1 MKKSLI
7 IISVIIIIA
16 LIIGGTFWLIKSH
29 KGQVGEKV
37 SIRLCWLH
45 QSQFAGF
52 YFADKAGFYK
62 NEELNVTFNPGGVD
76 FPAIQSVIGG
86 SDQFGIAT
94 AQQIILAR
102 EKSVPVV
109 AIAMIFRKNPW
120 VLFSLKES
128 GIDSV
133 QKFVGKKI
141 GVSYGDSDEYF
152 YRAMLKNAGV
162 DSKDVEEVP
171 AQFDITPLLTKQV
184 DVWPGYSYSQPVNA
198 EEKGFQVNLIWPS
211 DYGINAYGVSL
222 FTTEKMI
229 KEKPDVV
236 RKFVSA
242 TIKGWQQALENQQLA
257 VSYTLQYSDQLN
269 YEHETRAINTI
280 SSLVKPDERPI
291 GFMDKAMWESM
302 QDFLLKQ
309 NLMKQTVDINKM
321 FTTEFLQ

>member
-7 IISVIIIIA
+7 IILVILIVA
-16 LIIGGTFWLIKSH
+16 LIIGSTFWLIKSH
-29 KGQVGEKV
+29 QGQVGEKV

-45 QSQFAGF
+45 QSEFAGF

-62 NEELNVTFNPGGVD
+62 NEELNVKFNPGGVD

-94 AQQIILAR
+94 PEQILLAR
-102 EKSVPVV
+102 EKGVPVV

-133 QKFVGKKI
+133 QKFIGKKI
-141 GVSYGDSDEYF
+141 AVSYGDSDEYI

-162 DSKDVEEVP
+162 DSKSLEEVP

-198 EEKGFQVNLIWPS
+198 EEKGYQVNLIWPNDYNVS
-211 DYGINAYGVSL
+211 TYGISL

-229 KEKPDVV
+229 KEKPNVV
-236 RKFVSA
+236 HKFVSA
-242 TIKGWQQALENQQLA
+242 TIKGWQKALENQQQA
-257 VSYTLQYSDQLN
+257 VFYTLQYSDQLN
-269 YEHETRAINTI
+269 YEHEIKAMNAIN
-280 SSLVKPDERPI
+280 SLVKPDDKPI

-309 NLMKQTVDINKM
+309 NLMEQTVDINKV
-321 FTTEFLQ
+321 FTPEFLQ